1 MTTIVVIL
9 FIALVIFFVAFNV
22 IDWRRREEKMLNELQ
37 QLRQKNK
44 ELSKKSKLNLSDSK
58 RSK

>member
-1 MTTIVVIL
+1 MTTLVVIL
-9 FIALVIFFVAFNV
+9 FIALIIFFVAFNV
-22 IDWRRREEKMLNELQ
+22 IDWRRRDEKMLNELQ

-44 ELSKKSKLNLSDSK
+44 ELSKKSKLKLSDSK

>member
-9 FIALVIFFVAFNV
+9 LIALIIFFVAFNV
-22 IDWRRREEKMLNELQ
+22 IDWRQREEKMLTELQ
-37 QLRQKNK
+37 QLRKKNK

>member
-9 FIALVIFFVAFNV
+9 LIALIIFFVAFNV
-22 IDWRRREEKMLNELQ
+22 IDWRRREEKMLTELQ
-37 QLRQKNK
+37 QLRKKNK
-44 ELSKKSKLNLSDSK
+44 ELSKKSKLKLSDSK

>member
-1 MTTIVVIL
+1 MATIVVIL
-9 FIALVIFFVAFNV
+9 FIALIIFFVAFNV
-22 IDWRRREEKMLNELQ
+22 IDWRRREEKMLKDLHK
-37 QLRQKNK
+37 LKQKNK

>member
-9 FIALVIFFVAFNV
+9 LIALIIFFVAFNV
-22 IDWRRREEKMLNELQ
+22 IDWRRRDEKMLNELQ